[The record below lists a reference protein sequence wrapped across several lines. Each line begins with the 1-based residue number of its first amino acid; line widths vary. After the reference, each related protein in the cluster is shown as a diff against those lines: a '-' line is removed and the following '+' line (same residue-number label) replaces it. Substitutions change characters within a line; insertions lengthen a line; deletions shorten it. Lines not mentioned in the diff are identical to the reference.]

1 MSRRLT
7 SLAVAAAVLVVT
19 GFVTAFLA
27 WLLLVGGVWR
37 SEVSVVGVQLRSLT
51 KLALFVDSCY
61 GDPKLSLLQETDRD
75 LQVKV
80 VASST
85 PFRGGQDCLDVVQ
98 AQLQDPLG
106 DRLVVD
112 RHSGQSV
119 SVTKVN
125 SPSD

>member
-1 MSRRLT
+1 MSRRLA
-7 SLAVAAAVLVVT
+7 SLAVAAAVLLVT

-27 WLLLVGGVWR
+27 WLLLGGGVWR
-37 SEVSVVGVQLRSLT
+37 SEVSVVEAQLRSPT
-51 KLALFVDSCY
+51 KLALFVDSCN

-75 LQVKV
+75 VQVKV

-85 PFRGGQDCLDVVQ
+85 PFRGRQDCADGVEV
-98 AQLQDPLG
+98 QLQDPLG

-125 SPSD
+125 SSSD